1 MAVLP
6 VFKRYKKQQETK
18 NMFQY
23 KTASRLT
30 YDYITLDVR
39 RLVKRYFPTE
49 DVMTFVIFPKILQ
62 CVLHVNTSEFG
73 LIIMLDDNTCQT
85 GTIEEVGR
93 QNVIRF
99 DIGIMHALEAFLQ
112 SKVHDT

>member
-1 MAVLP
+1 
-6 VFKRYKKQQETK
+6 
-18 NMFQY
+18 MFEY
-23 KTASRLT
+23 RLASHLT
-30 YDYITLDVR
+30 YDDITLDVR

-49 DVMTFVIFPKILQ
+49 DVMTFVISPKFLQ

-85 GTIEEVGR
+85 GTIEELGR

-99 DIGIMHALEAFLQ
+99 DIGIMPALEAFLQ